1 MRRGTLV
8 RLLNWRNEVAL
19 IVSSTRGPDVYV
31 WHDEVESLWDDQL
44 EFLSYEDAMACE
56 DERLL
61 PFLKRTRTRRIQYLQ
76 EGVVNVGFL
85 IERHEQYVFI
95 PSLRYCDVWRGL
107 LTIDITYSGK
117 CVEIL

>member
-8 RLLNWRNEVAL
+8 RLLNWRDEVAL
-19 IVSSTRGPDVYV
+19 ILSSTRGPDIHV

-44 EFLSYEDAMACE
+44 EFLSYEDAMAYE

-76 EGVVNVGFL
+76 EGVVKTGFL
-85 IERHEQYVFI
+85 IERDEQYVFI
-95 PSLRYCDVWRGL
+95 PSFKYCDMWRGL

-117 CVEIL
+117 CVQIL